1 MTTPITP
8 IALTIAG
15 SDSGGGA
22 GIQADLKTFSAMGV
36 YGASV
41 LTALTA
47 QNTRGVTA
55 IHDVPI
61 DMVEA
66 QMDAVYS
73 DLAVGATK
81 IGMLSLTST
90 IETVVAGLAR
100 HDAKQIVLDP
110 VMVTTS
116 GNLLLS
122 RNAVAGLKKALIP
135 IADIITPNLYEAAVL
150 LGEKPAKDKYEMEAQ
165 ARGLLKIGAQ
175 SVLLKGGH
183 FESDTADD
191 LYLSHQF
198 KKWYSA
204 KRVQTKNTHGT
215 GCTLSAAIAAGLA
228 KGKRM
233 PEAIQEAKHYL
244 SEAIARADDLTIGHG
259 PGPVNHFY
267 AYWSSQILED
277 SK

>member
-1 MTTPITP
+1 MAASQTPIS
-8 IALTIAG
+8 LTIAG

-22 GIQADLKTFSAMGV
+22 GIQADLKAFSAMGV

-55 IHDVPI
+55 IHDVPL
-61 DMVEA
+61 DFVAA

-73 DLAVGATK
+73 DLAVAATK
-81 IGMLSLTST
+81 IGMLSQTSI
-90 IETVVAGLAR
+90 IEAVVAGLKR
-100 HDAKQIVLDP
+100 HSATKIVLDP

-116 GNLLLS
+116 GSLLLS
-122 RNAVAGLKKALIP
+122 ADAVESLKKTLLP
-135 IADIITPNLYEAAVL
+135 VADIITPNLYEAAVL
-150 LGEKPAKDKYEMEAQ
+150 LDEEPAADKDMMEAQ
-165 ARGLLKIGAQ
+165 AGRLLAIGAKA
-175 SVLLKGGH
+175 VLLKGGH
-183 FESDTADD
+183 FETDTADD
-191 LYLSHQF
+191 LFLSPND

-228 KGKRM
+228 KGMSM
-233 PEAIQEAKHYL
+233 PMAIDDAKHYL
-244 SEAIARADDLTIGHG
+244 SQAIAQADQLTIGQG
-259 PGPVNHFY
+259 PGPVNHFH
-267 AYWSSQILED
+267 AYWNSQILED

>member
-1 MTTPITP
+1 MTARSTP

-22 GIQADLKTFSAMGV
+22 GIQADLKAFSAMGA

-47 QNTRGVTA
+47 QNTLGVSA

-61 DMVEA
+61 DFVTA

-81 IGMLSLTST
+81 IGMLSQTPI
-90 IETVVAGLAR
+90 IEAVAAGLKKHDAR
-100 HDAKQIVLDP
+100 HIVLDP

-122 RNAVAGLKKALIP
+122 ADAIDSLRQIIIP
-135 IADIITPNLYEAAVL
+135 VADIITPNLYEAAVL
-150 LGEKPAKDKYEMEAQ
+150 LGEQPAEDKAAMEAQ
-165 ARGLLKIGAQ
+165 ADRLLSMGA
-175 SVLLKGGH
+175 SAVLLKGGH
-183 FESDTADD
+183 FESETAND
-191 LYLSHQF
+191 LYLGQDD
-198 KKWYSA
+198 KIWYSA
-204 KRVQTKNTHGT
+204 ARIQTENTHGT

-228 KGKRM
+228 RGKPM
-233 PEAIQEAKHYL
+233 PEAIQDAKRYL
-244 SEAIARADDLTIGHG
+244 SEAINRADELTIGQG
-259 PGPVNHFY
+259 PGPVHHFY
-267 AYWSSQILED
+267 AYWN
-277 SK
+277 